1 LPTGAHPD
9 SLALTG
15 NQKFLLVA
23 DTLSGD
29 VAVLRLEK
37 LPGAS
42 KISAVRA
49 MVTMIPVG
57 MSPNAIAVKAFS
69 TK

>member
-1 LPTGAHPD
+1 
-9 SLALTG
+9 
-15 NQKFLLVA
+15 LLVA

-29 VAVLRLEK
+29 LAVLRLEK

-42 KISAVRA
+42 KISAERA
-49 MVTMIPVG
+49 MVTMIPLG
-57 MSPNAIAVKAFS
+57 IAPNAVAVKGFM